1 MLSEDL
7 LCARDCGS
15 CFCKHYSLQFN
26 DYSLL
31 IRCVSSAVLG
41 GGYRVEDKEDIFNY
55 QSSQSLQGVHVVK
68 KELQA

>member
-55 QSSQSLQGVHVVK
+55 QSS
-68 KELQA
+68 